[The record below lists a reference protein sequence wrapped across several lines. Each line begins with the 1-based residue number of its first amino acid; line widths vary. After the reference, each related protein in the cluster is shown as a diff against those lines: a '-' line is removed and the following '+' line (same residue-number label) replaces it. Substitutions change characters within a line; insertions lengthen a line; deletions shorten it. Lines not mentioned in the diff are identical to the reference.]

1 MQSSELKAQKT
12 MDEDFKKGLE
22 NGLEDLDKSNY
33 EDYVSSEVTLNWLTD
48 SKQQL
53 DEQILAL
60 KEQIADT
67 TRQKLEILEATREVK
82 HRYSSHAHEVSA
94 IEKEISTLEKKIEDT
109 REEKT
114 KNPLYYPLLAGLI
127 YFAAGLVFLSGDLI
141 ISHEIVAYALNIKNN
156 MEAWAFASGLAGVTL
171 LLKPAYERLVEEP
184 YLKNPT
190 ERSKKLHGYFQ
201 TTLVVISVVTLSV
214 LGWFRYEAY
223 KADKLKAG
231 INSEIKSLQLA
242 ATPLIQGTET
252 ITDPA
257 LTQKIEAKMKEVDAL
272 NKQLVTSNWALLS
285 FVLSGVLF
293 AIAGAICFGI
303 AFPILSSYWKRWFWH
318 NPAINRAGRRIRKL
332 RTRLAE
338 ASKPLFESTS
348 HLEFH
353 DKKMEILPDVAELK
367 QELRRLE
374 ENAGILAE
382 KIKLALESSRVSLYN
397 SGYDSGNT
405 HKDGLSAEELKNYR
419 SSLMDNLRYSRENT
433 TDKTPRVYKN
443 NGLRP
448 HQALRKAIT
457 DSFNEN

>member
-1 MQSSELKAQKT
+1 MN
-12 MDEDFKKGLE
+12 EDFKKGLE
-22 NGLEDLDKSNY
+22 NGLENLDKSNY
-33 EDYVSSEVTLNWLTD
+33 EDFVSSEVALNWLTD
-48 SKQQL
+48 SKQQV
-53 DEQILAL
+53 DEQINTVRQ
-60 KEQIADT
+60 QIADT
-67 TRQKLEILEATREVK
+67 TLQKLEIMEEAQEVK
-82 HRYSSHAHEVSA
+82 HRFDSQEHEVRA
-94 IEKEISTLEKKIEDT
+94 LEKEIAGLEKKIEDT
-109 REEKT
+109 RAEKAG
-114 KNPLYYPLLAGLI
+114 NPLYYPLLAGLI
-127 YFAAGLVFLSGDLI
+127 YFAAGVVFLFGDLI
-141 ISHEIVAYALNIKNN
+141 ISHEIVAYALNIRNN
-156 MEAWAFASGLAGVTL
+156 MEAWAFACGLAGVTL
-171 LLKPAYERLVEEP
+171 LLKPAYERLIEEP

-190 ERSKKLHGYFQ
+190 ERSKKLHAYFQ
-201 TTLVVISVVTLSV
+201 TTLVVISVATLSV

-223 KADKLKAG
+223 KVDKLKAG

-257 LTQKIEAKMKEVDAL
+257 LTQKIEAKMKEMDTL
-272 NKQLVTSNWALLS
+272 NKELVTSNWALLS

-318 NPAINRAGRRIRKL
+318 NPAINRANRRIRKL
-332 RTRLAE
+332 RGHLAD
-338 ASKPLFESTS
+338 ASKPLYESAS
-348 HLEFH
+348 QRELQ
-353 DKKMEILPDVAELK
+353 DRKMEILPDITELK

-374 ENAGILAE
+374 ENAAVFSE

-405 HKDGLSAEELKNYR
+405 HKEALSHEELKNYR
-419 SSLMDNLRYSRENT
+419 NSLMDNLKYSRESSS
-433 TDKTPRVYKN
+433 DKMPRVYKN